1 MDRTKRGAVRTVLA
15 AVAAGALLGFW
26 SAGCEDPLA
35 PFNEISATSGAVQ
48 PMSAAIAPHTHRAT
62 IPARFVNE
70 PPVDNITIST
80 TSAGSPTHTHDVEL
94 TPAQLMDLQ
103 QNMAIVN
110 VASTGPR
117 PGTVTNHYHSFLFER

>member
-1 MDRTKRGAVRTVLA
+1 MRGTGRGAARTVLA
-15 AVAAGALLGFW
+15 AVAAGALLGFM

-48 PMSAAIAPHTHRAT
+48 PVNVLVRGHTHQAT

-70 PPVDNITIST
+70 PPVSGVTITT
-80 TSAGSPTHTHDVEL
+80 TSDGSPAHTHSVEL
-94 TPAQLMDLQ
+94 SAAQLQDLQ

-110 VASTGPR
+110 VASSGPSA
-117 PGTVTNHYHSFLFER
+117 GTNHFHNFLFER